1 MKDKTDTKNFKLQ
14 LLLSAIVLLFIYK
27 LTIYSAGSF
36 ILHTINEVIL
46 IGTVVLF
53 ILYLIEVLRTKI
65 LNPLSMV
72 MNIGIINAILF
83 FLIAFSDSILTGM
96 FGSIDDRIKSP
107 GIVFSSISFIYVL
120 VLIVLTSFIFL
131 MYRELY
137 FLKQKR
143 NVSTYF
149 NTMVVFFILAS
160 FSTVLA
166 RFPELSYIKNTFLI
180 ISILLII
187 FNSMKISWI
196 AFIVKKEKIILLVLS
211 VVISALFIVNLINSS
226 EGNAHDR
233 VLSNFSPAL
242 ASFFNILMIYGAI
255 YFSILFFTTLFHIPT
270 AEAFDRK
277 AREVSSLQYFSTLI
291 NQVLDFNDLAET
303 ITDIAR
309 SVCNADSSWIS
320 WKEDGKNKSMAC
332 KNIGYV
338 DSDLITA
345 FVLNTVGDNL
355 KQTSVV
361 SLEKFEKR
369 NSLNES
375 YFYIAVAPLKTHN
388 EIKGYLFTAKKD
400 DLIFDDED
408 KKAMD
413 TFSDYA
419 SVAIEN
425 SSLLK
430 ESIEKERLEK
440 ELDVAREIQRKILPA
455 KDPEFEKLSVSSVF
469 IPAFEVGGDYYDF
482 FEVNESPDKVGTG
495 KFNFVIAD
503 VSGKG
508 ISAAFIMA
516 EVKGIFESLSKTI
529 ESPKEILTKA
539 NQILKRSLDRQNFV
553 SAAYGSINF
562 EQGILSVARAGHCPL
577 LLLRDG
583 VIEIL
588 RPTGIGLGLNFGS
601 QFEST
606 LEEVEISLKEND
618 VIILYTDGITEA
630 KNKEMEDFGDK
641 YFEKILLENCN
652 KSVEDISNE
661 VIKEITLFTQHNT
674 QHDDI
679 TLVILK
685 WRQKL
690 KTNGEKDGR
699 IQHLSQKPG

>member
-1 MKDKTDTKNFKLQ
+1 
-14 LLLSAIVLLFIYK
+14 
-27 LTIYSAGSF
+27 
-36 ILHTINEVIL
+36 
-46 IGTVVLF
+46 
-53 ILYLIEVLRTKI
+53 
-65 LNPLSMV
+65 MV
-72 MNIGIINAILF
+72 MNIGIINAIIF
-83 FLIAFSDSILTGM
+83 FMIVFSDSILTGI

-107 GIVFSSISFIYVL
+107 GIVFSSISFLYVL
-120 VLIVLTSFIFL
+120 VLIVLCSFIFL

-143 NVSTYF
+143 NVITYF

-180 ISILLII
+180 ISIILVV

-196 AFIVKKEKIILLVLS
+196 AFIIKREKIILLVLS
-211 VVISALFIVNLINSS
+211 VVISVLFVVNLINSS
-226 EGNAHDR
+226 EGNAHGQ

-242 ASFFNILMIYGAI
+242 SQFFHILMIYGAI

-277 AREVSSLQYFSTLI
+277 AREVSSLQYFSKLI

-309 SVCNADSSWIS
+309 KVCNADSSWIS
-320 WKEDGKNKSMAC
+320 WKEEGKHKSIAC
-332 KNIGYV
+332 KNVGYV
-338 DSDLITA
+338 DSDLITDY
-345 FVLNTVGDNL
+345 VLNAIGENL
-355 KQTSVV
+355 KQTSVIN
-361 SLEKFEKR
+361 LEKFDKR
-369 NSLNES
+369 ISLNEN
-375 YFYIAVAPLKTHN
+375 YTYVAIAPLKTHN

-455 KDPEFEKLSVSSVF
+455 KDPEFDKLSVSSVF

-482 FEVNESPDKVGTG
+482 FEVNEN

-516 EVKGIFESLSKTI
+516 EVKGIFESLSKII
-529 ESPKEILTKA
+529 ESPKEILIKA
-539 NQILKRSLDRQNFV
+539 NQILKRSLDRRNFV

-562 EQGILSVARAGHCPL
+562 NRGILSLARAGHCPL
-577 LLLRDG
+577 LLLRNG
-583 VIEIL
+583 VIENL

-601 QFEST
+601 RFENT
-606 LEEVEISLKEND
+606 LEEVEINLQEND

-652 KSVEDISNE
+652 KNVDDISNE
-661 VIKEITLFTQHNT
+661 VIREITLFTQHNT

-685 WRQKL
+685 WKQKL
-690 KTNGEKDGR
+690 KTNGEKEWQNSTPQLKAR
-699 IQHLSQKPG
+699 VI